1 MSTEQWLENGDCKQ
15 CRRQKYCSKS
25 CKRHV
30 EATRRMIRNV
40 ILKTAGVDK
49 IAKTTSL

>member
-1 MSTEQWLENGDCKQ
+1 MSAEQWLENGDCKQ

-40 ILKTAGVDK
+40 ILEAASMNNA
-49 IAKTTSL
+49 AKAIPH